1 MISQKALSHNNEAL
15 ETLMGDHWLIKN
27 GIWTERAADN
37 LLGYAYMQPGVEKV
51 NLEIDTQESANKSPK
66 ITYKIKLEKSFY
78 RKYFKIKE
86 LNNKP
91 SLFNKLK
98 MLYLMKQGI
107 PSAGSI
113 ESTIKICASE
123 IVPKNY
129 SIEILFEN

>member
-1 MISQKALSHNNEAL
+1 MEI
-15 ETLMGDHWLIKN
+15 LMGDHWLIQN
-27 GIWTERAADN
+27 GIWTERAADS

-51 NLEIDTQESANKSPK
+51 TLEIDQEESATKSPK
-66 ITYKIKLEKSFY
+66 VTYKIKLEKSFY
-78 RKYFKIKE
+78 RKYLKIKE

-98 MLYLMKQGI
+98 ILYIMKQGI
-107 PSAGSI
+107 PSSGSI

-129 SIEILFEN
+129 TVEIFFEN